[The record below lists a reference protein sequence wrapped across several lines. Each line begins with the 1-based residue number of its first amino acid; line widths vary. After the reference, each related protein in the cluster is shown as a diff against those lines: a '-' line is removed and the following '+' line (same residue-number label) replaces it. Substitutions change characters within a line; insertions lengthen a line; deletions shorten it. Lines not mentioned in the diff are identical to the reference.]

1 MAALFEPWLTP
12 ASRDQPSLDPAIIYD
27 LLRSE
32 PNALAQQA
40 PFTTHVFA
48 CVLAIGLRDADRQAI
63 SLCQAVGLNRNELAA
78 LAGAWLPAALA
89 HIDLSAEPET
99 TMVDDEEEQ
108 LRQLLLLH
116 RADAA
121 PETLWLTAMVV
132 RRSMSDDH
140 LWQDLGLLD
149 RGELNRLMTER
160 FPRLAARN
168 ASNMKWKKFFYR
180 MLCEME
186 GFSLCAAP
194 TCRECGDFDNC
205 FGDETGESALARV
218 RRDGPRPI

>member
-1 MAALFEPWLTP
+1 MAALFEPRLTP
-12 ASRDQPSLDPAIIYD
+12 ASPDQPSLDPAIIYD
-27 LLRSE
+27 LLRGE
-32 PNALAQQA
+32 QTALAQQA
-40 PFTTHVFA
+40 PFTAHVFA
-48 CVLAIGLRDADRQAI
+48 CILAIGLRDARRQAI
-63 SLCQAVGLNRNELAA
+63 SLGQAVGLNRNQLAA
-78 LAGAWLPAALA
+78 LTRAWLPTAFA
-89 HIDLSAEPET
+89 HIDLSTEPET
-99 TMVDDEEEQ
+99 TTIGDEEEQ

-116 RADAA
+116 QADAS
-121 PETLWLTAMVV
+121 PETLWVTAMVA
-132 RRSMSDDH
+132 RRSTSDDH

-194 TCRECGDFDNC
+194 TCRQCVDFDNC
-205 FGDETGESALARV
+205 FGDESGESALARI